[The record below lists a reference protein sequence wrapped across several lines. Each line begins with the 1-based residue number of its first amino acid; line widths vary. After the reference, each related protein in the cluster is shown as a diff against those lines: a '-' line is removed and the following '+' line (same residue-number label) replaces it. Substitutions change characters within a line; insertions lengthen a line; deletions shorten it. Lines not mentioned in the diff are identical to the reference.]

1 MESIIYFVSG
11 ALLILIGYS
20 IIADD
25 QEYARQ
31 AELAAMEA
39 ESSPELYDPE
49 EDEDPF
55 AKYGK
60 WGSLLAVAIYTFYS
74 VRGWIVGTSGVVIAM
89 HGGV

>member
-25 QEYARQ
+25 QEYAQQ

-49 EDEDPF
+49 EGPF

-60 WGSLLAVAIYTFYS
+60 WGSLLAFAIYTFYS
-74 VRGWIVGTSGVVIAM
+74 VRGWIVGTAGVVIAM